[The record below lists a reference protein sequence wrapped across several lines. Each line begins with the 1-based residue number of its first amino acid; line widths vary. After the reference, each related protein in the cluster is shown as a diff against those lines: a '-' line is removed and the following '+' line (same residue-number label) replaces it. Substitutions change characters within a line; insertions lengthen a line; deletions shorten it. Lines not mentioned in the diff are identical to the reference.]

1 MNPIRQH
8 GQLMKNRVE
17 KAGGHVKKKRKML
30 VGILAALLCM
40 ATGVYG
46 YFSDSLEIK
55 NHITMGDIRI
65 NMTEF
70 ARKGNGE
77 VKYRDPAYIF
87 PGERISKIPRIKNRA
102 LPCWI
107 RAHISYGSDKDD
119 MGMLSDR
126 NIEGISAGWIKR
138 GDYYYYAKVL
148 KKQESVDLFQS
159 VSVPAGWTEE
169 HSGQKLNITVQADAI
184 QAANFKP
191 DFSAMSPWGNQV
203 IQKCVHEQDG
213 TLTCKKGNTKLS
225 VEFNGKAHK
234 LIAVP
239 DDFFTNLESAM
250 PGDILKDAVQIA
262 NTTDQEAELFF
273 QTNTDGRSEEQ
284 MNMLKKVRFEI
295 SQNKKILYKGTLDA
309 AELAKARSLGKFKSG
324 QKGRLEFQLEIPRE
338 WDNAYAL
345 KKTDITWIFA
355 VKENEKKEFS
365 SYESVGSES
374 AGGAAQE
381 KDIKTRRKNPVRT
394 GDDSEPL
401 VLLIL
406 LLGSGAITLCIRCF
420 KGGNES

>member
-1 MNPIRQH
+1 MR
-8 GQLMKNRVE
+8 KS
-17 KAGGHVKKKRKML
+17 VKIITGFL
-30 VGILAALLCM
+30 LTAILSAA
-40 ATGVYG
+40 AVFAS
-46 YFSDSLEIK
+46 FSDRLDVV
-55 NHITMGDIRI
+55 NHISVGDVSISI
-65 NMTEF
+65 SEY
-70 ARKGNGE
+70 ARKGKGE
-77 VKYRDPAYIF
+77 VKYTQPSEVV
-87 PGERISKIPRIKNRA
+87 PGQTISKIPRIKNNA

-107 RAHISYGSDKDD
+107 RARITYAGENGKLERLKDE
-119 MGMLSDR
+119 
-126 NIEGISAGWIKR
+126 NIGGISGEWVKR
-138 GDYYYYAKVL
+138 GEYYYYTKVL
-148 KKQESVDLFQS
+148 KKQESTDLFQNIS
-159 VSVPAGWTEE
+159 IPDTWTEE
-169 HSGQKLNITVQADAI
+169 HAKQKIAVDIQADAI

-324 QKGRLEFQLEIPRE
+324 QKGSLCADPL
-338 WDNAYAL
+338 
-345 KKTDITWIFA
+345 
-355 VKENEKKEFS
+355 
-365 SYESVGSES
+365 G
-374 AGGAAQE
+374 
-381 KDIKTRRKNPVRT
+381 RRKRVSRSPRYHSELFRADRT
-394 GDDSEPL
+394 HNEPRRNRHMPYGGNGKRHKRPRRGL
-401 VLLIL
+401 CRPCRKARASPQKINIIKS
-406 LLGSGAITLCIRCF
+406 SGASAPGLFCSQ
-420 KGGNES
+420 KGYTASC